1 MLTTHHSYRDYI
13 FVIIYQADNP
23 AYTVDFLDIP
33 EIITSGDNLPQAFAN
48 ACEALDVHLESL
60 QKLGLQL
67 PLPKHHIHV
76 KAA

>member
-13 FVIIYQADNP
+13 FVIAYQADNP

-33 EIITSGDNLPQAFAN
+33 DIITSGDTLQQAFAN
-48 ACEALDVHLESL
+48 ACEALDIHLESL
-60 QKLGLQL
+60 AIVGLK
-67 PLPKHHIHV
+67 PPPPKHQITV

>member
-13 FVIIYQADNP
+13 FVIAYQADNP

-33 EIITSGDNLPQAFAN
+33 DIITSGDTLQQAFAN
-48 ACEALDVHLESL
+48 ACEALDIHLESL
-60 QKLGLQL
+60 QKMGLK
-67 PLPKHHIHV
+67 PPPPKHQITV